1 MAIVDLGS
9 QHLIFETDG
18 PQAWLTF
25 NRPEARN
32 AMTFE
37 MYDGLV
43 QACEWVDQHDDVRVF
58 LLKGAGDKAFVAGTD
73 IGQFQHF
80 KTREDILG
88 YEARMD
94 RVLSRLEQVGC
105 PTIAVIRGYAVGGGG
120 AIAAACDLR
129 VCSPDLQFGFPV
141 ARTLGNCL
149 NIGNYARLVGM
160 IGPSRTTE
168 LLFTARMVGAEE
180 ALRVGAVNQ
189 VVDAEHL
196 EERARE
202 LALTIAANAPLTLR
216 ASKEAVRRLMMR
228 EVMEESEDLVLMC
241 YQSEDFREGV
251 TAFMEK
257 RKPLWK
263 GR

>member
-1 MAIVDLGS
+1 MQSVDLGTEN
-9 QHLIFETDG
+9 LIFEVEG
-18 PQAWLTF
+18 PLAWLTF

-32 AMTFE
+32 AMTFQ

-43 QACEWVDQHDDVRVF
+43 HACEWVDEHPDVRVF

-88 YEARMD
+88 YEERMD
-94 RVLSRLEQVGC
+94 RVLGRLERVGR

-129 VCSPDLQFGFPV
+129 IGAPDLQFGFPV

-149 NIGNYARLVGM
+149 NMGNYARLVGM
-160 IGPSRTTE
+160 VGPSRTKE
-168 LLFTARMVGAEE
+168 LLFTARMIGAEE
-180 ALRVGAVNQ
+180 ALRLGAVNE
-189 VVDAEHL
+189 VVPAEEL
-196 EERARE
+196 EGRARE
-202 LALTIAANAPLTLR
+202 LANTIAANAPLTLR
-216 ASKEAVRRLMMR
+216 ASKEAVRRLM
-228 EVMEESEDLVLMC
+228 ETDGTSASEDLVLMC

-251 TAFMEK
+251 SAFMEK
-257 RKPLWK
+257 RKPVWK

>member
-1 MAIVDLGS
+1 MNQIDLGNEN
-9 QHLIFETDG
+9 LIFEVDG
-18 PQAWLTF
+18 PLAWLIF

-32 AMTFE
+32 AMTFQ

-43 QACEWVDQHDDVRVF
+43 QACEWVDEHPEIRVF

-73 IGQFQHF
+73 ISQFQLF

-88 YEARMD
+88 YEERMD
-94 RVLSRLEQVGC
+94 RVLGRLERVGR

-120 AIAAACDLR
+120 AIAAACDMR
-129 VCSPDLQFGFPV
+129 IGAPDMQFGFPV

-149 NIGNYARLVGM
+149 NMGNYARLVAL
-160 IGPSRTTE
+160 IGPSRTKE

-180 ALRVGAVNQ
+180 ALRLGLVNE
-189 VVDAEHL
+189 VVPAEGL
-196 EERARE
+196 EDRVRE
-202 LALTIAANAPLTLR
+202 LAASIAANAPLTLR
-216 ASKEAVRRLMMR
+216 ASKEAVRRLA
-228 EVMEESEDLVLMC
+228 ETDGTSASEDLVLMC

-257 RKPLWK
+257 RKPTWK
-263 GR
+263 GQ

>member
-1 MAIVDLGS
+1 MQNVELGTEHLVLEVDGAL
-9 QHLIFETDG
+9 
-18 PQAWLTF
+18 AWLTF

-43 QACEWVDQHDDVRVF
+43 QACEWVDEHEEVRVF
-58 LLKGAGDKAFVAGTD
+58 LLKGAGDRAFVAGTD

-80 KTREDILG
+80 KTREDVLG
-88 YEARMD
+88 YEERMD
-94 RVLSRLEQVGC
+94 RVLSRLERVGR
-105 PTIAVIRGYAVGGGG
+105 PTIAVIRGYALGGGG

-129 VCSPDLQFGFPV
+129 ICAPDLQFGFPV

-149 NIGNYARLVGM
+149 NMANYARLIGM
-160 IGPSRTTE
+160 IGPSRTKE
-168 LLFTARMVGAEE
+168 LLFTARMIGAEE
-180 ALRVGAVNQ
+180 ALRLGAVNE
-189 VVDAEHL
+189 VVPTEGL

-202 LALTIAANAPLTLR
+202 LATAIVANAPLTLR
-216 ASKEAVRRLMMR
+216 ASKEAVRRLTTR
-228 EVMEESEDLVLMC
+228 EGLEGSEDLVLMC

-251 TAFMEK
+251 AAFMEK
-257 RKPLWK
+257 RKPVWK